1 MKDESSKYIP
11 APANPVAAVIVFFV
25 LLFVFAKWG
34 PAINFSTISQTK
46 GEPFVVTGEG
56 KVFVTPDTAVVTV
69 GIQETGTALIAVQ
82 ESVNKKSQALVS
94 AIEKLGIDKE
104 DIKTT
109 SYNLYP
115 QYDYLTSTTNRITG
129 YQISTNYQVRVKDFD
144 KVNEVLTTA
153 TGVGANAIGSVSFEV
168 NDETEKEK
176 LNEARE
182 LAVKEAKT
190 KADGLSKAAGI
201 NLGKIINISESQ
213 NANNQIRPLYGM
225 GGSPDVATKMPI
237 EADIQPGQTEIN
249 VTVSLSYEVR

>member
-1 MKDESSKYIP
+1 MGKTSGKVIS
-11 APANPVAAVIVFFV
+11 VIVFFV
-25 LLFVFAKWG
+25 LLFVFSKWG
-34 PAINFSTISQTK
+34 PAINFNTTSQSK

-56 KVFVTPDTAVVTV
+56 KVFVTPDIAVVTV
-69 GIQETGTALIAVQ
+69 GIQEVGASLTNVQ
-82 ESVNKKSQALVS
+82 ENVNKKSQALVD
-94 AIEKLGIDKE
+94 AVKKLGIDKE

-129 YQISTNYQVRVKDFD
+129 YQISTNYQIRVEDFD

-153 TGVGANAIGSVSFEV
+153 TSVGANAIGSVSFEV

-190 KADGLSKAAGI
+190 KAEGLSRAAGI
-201 NLGKIINISESQ
+201 TLGRVINISENQ
-213 NANNQIRPLYGM
+213 NGSSEIRPMYAAGANEVGL
-225 GGSPDVATKMPI
+225 DKAATAPSI
-237 EADIQPGQTEIN
+237 EAGQTEIS
-249 VTVSLSYEVR
+249 VTISLSYEVR